1 VRTTRLARL
10 AVEAE
15 ILLLRRE
22 LRTYIRRAVYGAVA
36 AVFALAILTL
46 LHVLGYMA
54 LRQLGGLSA
63 VASAA
68 IVLGV
73 DVLVTV
79 IFGILAAGA
88 TKDPV
93 AEEARLLR
101 DQSLAQ
107 IRDTL
112 TMAAVLK
119 PAGRLLGR
127 KHIYG
132 LVLAALTAR
141 FLGQRG

>member
-1 VRTTRLARL
+1 
-10 AVEAE
+10 
-15 ILLLRRE
+15 
-22 LRTYIRRAVYGAVA
+22 
-36 AVFALAILTL
+36 
-46 LHVLGYMA
+46 MA

>member
-1 VRTTRLARL
+1 MRTTRLARL

-22 LRTYIRRAVYGAVA
+22 LRTYIRRAIYGAVA

-54 LRQLGGLSA
+54 LRQWGGLSA

-79 IFGILAAGA
+79 IFGVLAAGA
-88 TKDPV
+88 MKDPV

-107 IRDTL
+107 IKETL
-112 TMAAVLK
+112 TMGAILK
-119 PAGRLLGR
+119 PAGRMLGR

-132 LVLAALTAR
+132 LALAAFTAR